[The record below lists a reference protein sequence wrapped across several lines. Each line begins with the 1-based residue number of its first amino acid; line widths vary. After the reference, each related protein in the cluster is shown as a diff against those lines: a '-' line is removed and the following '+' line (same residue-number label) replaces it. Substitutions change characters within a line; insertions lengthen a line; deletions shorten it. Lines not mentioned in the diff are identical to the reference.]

1 MGSKLSWLKKVLKN
15 VNKEDL
21 WFQTYP
27 FTSWF
32 SDIFL
37 FPPTFEI
44 VGVCAPLEPSGSY
57 APVVT
62 AVHLSVSNSWEEA
75 IDLTSYYPT
84 VFHHQGE
91 YGKPCKTVTVSKNKQ
106 Y

>member
-1 MGSKLSWLKKVLKN
+1 M
-15 VNKEDL
+15 
-21 WFQTYP
+21 
-27 FTSWF
+27 
-32 SDIFL
+32 

-44 VGVCAPLEPSGSY
+44 VGVEPSGSY

-62 AVHLSVSNSWEEA
+62 AVHLLRSVSNSWEEA
-75 IDLTSYYPT
+75 IDLTSYCPT

-106 Y
+106 N